1 MNGQYHRWTMEQTG
15 TGEWRE
21 KNFVTDTANP
31 DLWTFTDRQHN
42 GERITWKR
50 GMELEMR
57 PGEEDEIV
65 GHPRRVQITGFDVG
79 TVGVRGGVTVKARVL
94 EASPLSRGSY
104 DAGKEVSFD
113 SELARGAYRIPVRD
127 AALTA

>member
-1 MNGQYHRWTMEQTG
+1 MNGQYHRWTMAQDG

-21 KNFVTDTANP
+21 KNFLTETAMP
-31 DLWTFTDRQHN
+31 DAWTFTDQQQRGQ
-42 GERITWKR
+42 RIVWKT

-79 TVGVRGGVTVKARVL
+79 TVGIRGGVTVKARVL

-104 DAGKEVSFD
+104 DAGKEVAFD
-113 SELARGAYRIPVRD
+113 SELARGAYQIPVRA
-127 AALTA
+127 AALAS